1 MPCRGVVFAQ
11 CGLKVRG
18 YLLPDFTRVFSREIN
33 VIPVRYRILC
43 IYSGMLALTQYEWMR
58 FAPITDQVS
67 THYGISYGQVGSLS
81 LAVTALALPL
91 ALPSGGLID
100 RISVQTSLRIT
111 AVAML
116 LAALIRVLQPRY
128 EYLLAGQLLFGFV
141 QPLTMSLLVKLMITW
156 FSEDEHARVTTLFS
170 MVIFLGI
177 GSAFIIVPLT
187 EKGNISSS
195 LLIDVAILGLIALL
209 TFIYVPRDG
218 PVGQTTSVPVITGG
232 RLLAQGVDLLRT
244 APFTAVLLMIFLT
257 NGYFSAITTWL
268 EPILLRQG
276 IETQVSGFIVILM
289 LVGGIAGMTFM
300 PFLVRSGATVGG
312 ILSGVSLLAG
322 IGTVLLFTS
331 GSPLVLSL
339 AGVVIGAA
347 LLSPLPLLLQLIS
360 DTAGLSR
367 SGTATSIFWLVGNM
381 GATIMIAALGFI
393 ADSGDWGMAAVLL
406 CLVLVVQ
413 ITISL
418 MGFRV
423 VAVRTT

>member
-1 MPCRGVVFAQ
+1 MHSVNSRSGAFA
-11 CGLKVRG
+11 
-18 YLLPDFTRVFSREIN
+18 PDFTCVFLREIK

-67 THYGISYGQVGSLS
+67 TQYGITYGEVGSLS

-100 RISVQTSLRIT
+100 RISVQTALRIT
-111 AVAML
+111 AIAML
-116 LAALIRVLQPRY
+116 LAALIRVLQPHY

-156 FSEDEHARVTTLFS
+156 FSEDEHVRVTTLFS
-170 MVIFLGI
+170 TVIFLGI
-177 GSAFIIVPLT
+177 GSAFMIVPLT
-187 EKGNISSS
+187 EEGNVSSS

-218 PVGQTTSVPVITGG
+218 PLVQTTSAPTKSGG
-232 RLLAQGVDLLRT
+232 RLLAEGIDLLRT

-276 IETQVSGFIVILM
+276 IDAQVSGFIVVLM
-289 LVGGIAGMTFM
+289 LAGGIAGMTFM
-300 PFLVRSGATVGG
+300 PLLVRSGASVGG

-322 IGTVLLFTS
+322 GGTVLLFTS
-331 GSPLVLSL
+331 GSPWILSL
-339 AGVVIGAA
+339 AGIVIGAA
-347 LLSPLPLLLQLIS
+347 LLSPLPLLLQLIA

-367 SGTATSIFWLVGNM
+367 SGTATSIFWLVGNI
-381 GATIMIAALGFI
+381 GATIMIATLGVI
-393 ADSGDWGMAAVLL
+393 ADHGDWGMAAVLL

-418 MGFRV
+418 MGFRMV
-423 VAVRTT
+423 GARTT